1 MLRLLLFLVG
11 VAAAAC
17 ATGAAS
23 APGDPYRGGL
33 DYAACMREHG
43 VPHPD
48 PDRKGDFSLTPAQEA
63 QLRAVGRAK
72 VEAADA
78 ACFHF
83 IKPFVS
89 TKPLSEHAKAQARS
103 VLQQVRTCM
112 NGAGYKLG
120 PPTVENM
127 SRGRA
132 MFGFQNG
139 PSSTPITPAMNR
151 AQHACENE
159 VGLAKKLDVII
170 AVDRAPV

>member
-1 MLRLLLFLVG
+1 MLRLALLASV
-11 VAAAAC
+11 VAAAI
-17 ATGAAS
+17 GASTA
-23 APGDPYRGGL
+23 AAVNPYRAGL
-33 DYAACMREHG
+33 AYAACMRAHG

-63 QLRAVGRAK
+63 KLHAVGRAK
-72 VEAADA
+72 VQAADA

-83 IKPFVS
+83 LKPVVS
-89 TKPLSEHAKAQARS
+89 TKPLSEHAMAQARA
-103 VLQQVRTCM
+103 VLQQVRTCVRA
-112 NGAGYKLG
+112 AGFRLG

-139 PSSTPITPAMNR
+139 ASSSPISKAMNE
-151 AQHACENE
+151 AEHACERK
-159 VGLAKKLDVII
+159 VGLAKKIDAIV

>member
-1 MLRLLLFLVG
+1 MVRLALLAC
-11 VAAAAC
+11 VAAVI
-17 ATGAAS
+17 GAAP
-23 APGDPYRGGL
+23 AAAVNPYTAGL
-33 DYAACMREHG
+33 AYAACMRAHG

-72 VEAADA
+72 VRAADA

-83 IKPFVS
+83 IKPVVS
-89 TKPLSEHAKAQARS
+89 TKPLSEHAMAQARA
-103 VLQQVRTCM
+103 VLQQVRTCVRA
-112 NGAGYKLG
+112 AGFRLG

-139 PSSTPITPAMNR
+139 AFSSPMSKELNQ
-151 AQHACENE
+151 AQHACEGK
-159 VGLAKKLDVII
+159 VGLAKKLSVII